1 MLSRLFSGKDKDAL
15 EQAKAAFEQ
24 ACLIKGDS
32 REAQVARIRIA
43 LRCRAVLDKTFVEGA
58 ERSLDHAERCMI
70 ALVQGEERP
79 PDPKASAFQ
88 KIKSINGEIDAYIP
102 LEYAEE
108 VFKIAAAYQLEQISA
123 RQAVELAQDVADRIS
138 SHLNLDVPF
147 EALGFMAENI
157 EEEEAAAS
165 EAQEAAAQ
173 DQPDVGDASQAPA
186 AQDPNTDKKSSGKAS
201 WLERAGL
208 Y

>member
-43 LRCRAVLDKTFVEGA
+43 LRCRAVLDKTFIEGA

-108 VFKIAAAYQLEQISA
+108 VFKIGAAYQLEQISA

-165 EAQEAAAQ
+165 EAKEAKVQ
-173 DQPDVGDASQAPA
+173 DLPDVGEASQAPA
-186 AQDPNTDKKSSGKAS
+186 AQDSNTDKKSTGKAS

>member
-1 MLSRLFSGKDKDAL
+1 
-15 EQAKAAFEQ
+15 
-24 ACLIKGDS
+24 
-32 REAQVARIRIA
+32 
-43 LRCRAVLDKTFVEGA
+43 VLDKTFVEGA

-108 VFKIAAAYQLEQISA
+108 VFKIGAAYQLEQISA

-147 EALGFMAENI
+147 QALGFMAENI
-157 EEEEAAAS
+157 EEEEAAALADQ
-165 EAQEAAAQ
+165 ETTTQAQADAGNATQAAGA
-173 DQPDVGDASQAPA
+173 DDTR
-186 AQDPNTDKKSSGKAS
+186 TDKKSTGKAS